1 MSRADEFGAVA
12 RLNGYNY
19 EAESLT
25 IITDKSHPLY
35 DERIHLPLDESLVLS
50 IMAEGVL
57 DPIMVRKN
65 GEDKKGN
72 PIVEVIDGRQRVRC
86 CLEANRRLKEAGSDK
101 HWLVPATYR
110 RATGEESMGYMI
122 TRNSIRTDDTPMV
135 ESLKLRRYLDAG
147 HDEKQARITFGLDA
161 RGMRNALMLLSCSAT
176 VQKLLE
182 QERLAVSVARDLSTM
197 PEAEQ
202 DAKILEFE
210 AAGLLSVRSPK
221 AAKEAKEAR
230 GGRGRKRKAPK
241 FHVRPAKLVA
251 PQMLA
256 LAKIEDTLS
265 PTGKA
270 ILAAMRWMLGDDEA
284 LDSYIPKEGDK

>member
-1 MSRADEFGAVA
+1 MSRAEEFGAVA

-19 EAESLT
+19 EPEALT
-25 IITDKSHPLY
+25 IVTDKSHPLY
-35 DERIHLPLDESLVLS
+35 DERVHLPLDESLVLS
-50 IMAEGVL
+50 IMADGVL
-57 DPIMVRKN
+57 DPVMVRKN
-65 GEDKKGN
+65 GEDKHGN

-86 CLEANRRLKEAGSDK
+86 CIEANRRLKEAGSDK
-101 HWLVPATYR
+101 HWLVPATSR
-110 RATGEESMGYMI
+110 RANGEESMGYMI

-135 ESLKLRRYLDAG
+135 EALKLRRYLDAG
-147 HDEKQARITFGLDA
+147 HDEKQARIRFGFDA
-161 RGMRNALMLLSCSAT
+161 RGMRSALMLLSCSAV

-182 QERLAVSVARDLSTM
+182 QERLAVSVARDLSTL

-241 FHVRPAKLVA
+241 FRLRPAKAVA
-251 PQMLA
+251 PQMEA
-256 LAKIEDTLS
+256 LAAREKTLS
-265 PTGKA
+265 PMGKGV
-270 ILAAMRWMLGDDEA
+270 LAAMRWMFGDDKA
-284 LDSYIPKEGDK
+284 LDACIDTESGK